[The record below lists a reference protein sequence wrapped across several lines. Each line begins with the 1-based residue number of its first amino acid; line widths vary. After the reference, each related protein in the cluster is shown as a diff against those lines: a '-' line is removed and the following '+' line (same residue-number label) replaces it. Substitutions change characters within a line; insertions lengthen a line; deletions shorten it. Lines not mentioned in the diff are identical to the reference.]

1 MLREKSLT
9 PMCLLTDD
17 LEVHSDKEED
27 HGKDV
32 KQMSHILLLVA
43 KMDVLNR
50 VIFVFKKR
58 GNKT

>member
-50 VIFVFKKR
+50 VIFVF
-58 GNKT
+58 